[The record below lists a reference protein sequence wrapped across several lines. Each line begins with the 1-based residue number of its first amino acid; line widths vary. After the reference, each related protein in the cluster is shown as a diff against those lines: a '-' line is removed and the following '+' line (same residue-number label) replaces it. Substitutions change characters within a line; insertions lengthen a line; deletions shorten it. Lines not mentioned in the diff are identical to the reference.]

1 MAMMM
6 IVRDVICRVEIKA
19 LDTGSMSSQRVNPE
33 CMTDKSSRE
42 LCFTFQS
49 LSNYFYHCVT
59 LSWKAKLA
67 IQTIYLRS
75 YKITDKEVADF
86 CFCQKTMDTKEGNV
100 NLKESCHYGSV
111 QRESSEEEEMDEPVG
126 WKFWKKRRYVV
137 GVLAFFGFF
146 TSYILRVNLS
156 VAIVAMTTSSHGE
169 EAEFN
174 WDSKLQGLVLSSF
187 FYGYIST
194 QLLGGWLSARI
205 GGKRVFGI
213 GIAVTALLTLITPP
227 LTRVSVYIL
236 VALRIIEGIFEGVTY
251 PCIHSIWANWAPPLE
266 RSKLAT
272 LAFSG
277 SFVGTVFAMPAC
289 GIMAE
294 RLGWPSVFYIFGV
307 VGLVWFTLWWLIVT
321 DKPEDDPR
329 ISKSEL
335 DYIKKSLGSGNQ
347 QMKISHPWKSI
358 FKSPAVWA
366 IVAAHFSENWGFYT
380 MLTQLPKFMSDVLN
394 FKLEKTG
401 FFSAVPYLVMSIVLQ
416 CSGHLADHLRSKNVL
431 STTNVRKIFTCG
443 AFLSQTIF
451 MISAGFATT
460 STSAITCLSIA
471 VGLGGF
477 AWSGFSVNHLDIAP
491 QHASVLMGIGN
502 TIATLPGIVSPIIT
516 GYIVQNK
523 TAAEWRIV
531 LVIAGSIYLIG
542 AIIYGLFASGERQ
555 QWALEKKNEDLKAY
569 TNQAMDYDSH
579 V

>member
-1 MAMMM
+1 
-6 IVRDVICRVEIKA
+6 
-19 LDTGSMSSQRVNPE
+19 
-33 CMTDKSSRE
+33 
-42 LCFTFQS
+42 
-49 LSNYFYHCVT
+49 
-59 LSWKAKLA
+59 
-67 IQTIYLRS
+67 
-75 YKITDKEVADF
+75 
-86 CFCQKTMDTKEGNV
+86 MDIKEGND
-100 NLKESCHYGSV
+100 NLKEHHDYGSV
-111 QRESSEEEEMDEPVG
+111 QKKWSEGEEEMDEAVG

-156 VAIVAMTTSSHGE
+156 VAIVAMTSSSSGN

-227 LTRVSVYIL
+227 LTRHSVYVLI
-236 VALRIIEGIFEGVTY
+236 ALRIIEGIFEGVTY

-294 RLGWPSVFYIFGV
+294 RLGWPSVFYIFGAI
-307 VGLVWFTLWWLIVT
+307 GLVWFAFWWHIVT
-321 DKPEDDPR
+321 DKPEDDPK
-329 ISKSEL
+329 ISQSEL
-335 DYIKKSLGSGNQ
+335 DYIKRSLGNSNQ
-347 QMKISHPWKSI
+347 QKTISHPWKSI
-358 FKSPAVWA
+358 LTSPAVWA

-380 MLTQLPKFMSDVLN
+380 MLTQLPTFMSDVLN

-416 CSGHLADHLRSKNVL
+416 CSGHLADHLRSKNIL
-431 STTNVRKIFTCG
+431 STTHVRKIFTCG

-451 MISAGFATT
+451 MILAGFTAT
-460 STSAITCLSIA
+460 STSAVTCLAVA

-502 TIATLPGIVSPIIT
+502 TIATLPGIVSPLIT

-531 LVIAGSIYLIG
+531 LIIAGTIYLIG
-542 AIIYGLFASGERQ
+542 AVIYGLFASGERQ
-555 QWALEKKNEDLKAY
+555 HWAREKNNDDLKAY
-569 TNQAMDYDSH
+569 SNPALDSDSH
-579 V
+579 L